1 MKTTENLKDLLA
13 QQDALAKR
21 IADVRAAEKAKT
33 IETVR
38 EMIADYGLTPVD
50 CGFRGQTIGTSPRR
64 GDVVIPKYRGPN
76 GETWSGRGRAPNWLM
91 ALEAQGQSRESFK
104 V

>member
-1 MKTTENLKDLLA
+1 MTTTENLKDLLA

-21 IADVRAAEKAKT
+21 IADLRTAEKAKA

-38 EMIADYGLTPVD
+38 GMIADYGLTPGD
-50 CGFRGQTIGTSPRR
+50 CGFRGQTIGASPRR
-64 GDVVIPKYRGPN
+64 GDVAPKFQGPN
-76 GETWSGRGRAPNWLM
+76 GERWSGRGPAPNWLT
-91 ALEAQGQSRESFK
+91 ALEAQGQGREKFK